1 MVVDGAEVELDRKIT
16 SNALRHTRINLAKNK
31 YFKIASEKII
41 NGPTHSNDKC
51 LKL

>member
-1 MVVDGAEVELDRKIT
+1 MVNDAEVELDRKIT
-16 SNALRHTRINLAKNK
+16 SNVLWHTRINLAKNK
-31 YFKIASEKII
+31 YFKIAGEKTL